1 MKLKDLLSN
10 NIITI
15 EVRTFDP
22 DGDDMLFGHCRWNG
36 KELVSLD
43 GDTYSVE
50 DEVYKFKFDNPS
62 ELTYWF
68 ESEWI

>member
-10 NIITI
+10 KIITI

-22 DGDDMLFGHCRWNG
+22 NGDDMLFGYCRWNG

-43 GDTYSVE
+43 GDT
-50 DEVYKFKFDNPS
+50 
-62 ELTYWF
+62 
-68 ESEWI
+68 

>member
-10 NIITI
+10 KIITI

-22 DGDDMLFGHCRWNG
+22 NGDDMLFGYCRWNG

-50 DEVYKFKFDNPS
+50 DEVCKFKFDNPS